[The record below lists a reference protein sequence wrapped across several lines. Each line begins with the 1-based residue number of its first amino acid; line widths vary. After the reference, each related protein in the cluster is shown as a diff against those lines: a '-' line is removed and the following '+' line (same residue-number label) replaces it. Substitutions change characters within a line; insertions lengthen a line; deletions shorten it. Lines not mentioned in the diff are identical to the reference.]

1 MAIILYGQTAG
12 HSYGYTRVARSSPL
26 EQARRWWKERADTD
40 RYVVSPAEAPSSAV
54 ARVLRQERLVLDAAG
69 KRAWI
74 LTPGNHADGR
84 AAFLAN
90 YWPVVALVLQRYE
103 PAAVAGISAIRLLLE
118 DFSVPEELPAYQ
130 GANQSEYKLT
140 LYPAFRLRLRP
151 RELEAEN
158 RISVTVPGNAS
169 LPVQSPVDILTTLDE
184 GEVTAGLEPLSAW
197 LRHLVVRTPDLE
209 SAVERNPRPVIL
221 KRLAD
226 LAAELHN
233 DPLAGQLDRLVRRI
247 SHRGTTPSRTG
258 VGTRIAVPQVLQEAP
273 RGSGSPWLDAQAMRF
288 ERQASEVRH
297 IVGRAARQLQKVG
310 WLRLRADAEQNKT
323 NDAYHSTTMEG
334 YRISRES
341 SDAVVCGEPLP
352 GGPQDQKTLEAAMAV
367 QGYTIAYGQVLERAR
382 RKDPIDAGL
391 ILDLYEALFRPS
403 VDAGITDAPALRGWR
418 TGSVG
423 LRGWRYVPPNPKK
436 IPDLIQGLER
446 FAARADLDA
455 ITRALLVHLEFVT
468 IHPFMDGNGR
478 LGRLLMNYA
487 LLSGGLP
494 WVTIRS
500 DERLP
505 FFRAIERAQVDGE
518 ASSFIGFIWHL
529 IREAV
534 RDIGTRAE
542 AQRPGRRA
550 TASSG
555 RPLSSPSRPTPA
567 ARRARRGRR

>member
-1 MAIILYGQTAG
+1 M
-12 HSYGYTRVARSSPL
+12 ARSSPL
-26 EQARRWWKERADTD
+26 EQARRWWKERADSE
-40 RYVVSPAEAPSSAV
+40 RHVVSPAEAPSSAV
-54 ARVLRQERLVLDAAG
+54 ARVLRQEGLVLDAAG

-103 PAAVAGISAIRLLLE
+103 PAAVAGISAIRLHLE
-118 DFSVPEELPAYQ
+118 DFSAPEELPAYQ

-140 LYPAFRLRLRP
+140 LYPGFRLRLRP
-151 RELEAEN
+151 RALEAEN
-158 RISVTVPGNAS
+158 RISVTAPGNAS
-169 LPVQSPVDILTTLDE
+169 LPVQIPVDILTGLDE
-184 GEVTAGLEPLSAW
+184 GDVTAGLEPLSAW

-221 KRLAD
+221 KRLAE

-233 DPLAGQLDRLVRRI
+233 DPLARQLEHLVRRI

-258 VGTRIAVPQVLQEAP
+258 VGTRIAVPQVMQEAP
-273 RGSGSPWLDAQAMRF
+273 RGSGSSWLDAQAMRF
-288 ERQASEVRH
+288 ERQASEVRR
-297 IVGRAARQLQKVG
+297 IAGRAATQLPKVG
-310 WLRLRADAEQNKT
+310 WMRLRADAEQNKSY
-323 NDAYHSTTMEG
+323 DAYHSTTMEG
-334 YRISRES
+334 YRISREI
-341 SDAVVCGEPLP
+341 SDAVVRGEPLP

-367 QGYTIAYGQVLERAR
+367 QGYTIAYTQVLERAR
-382 RKDPIDAGL
+382 REDPIDAGL

-418 TGSVG
+418 SGSVG

-446 FAARADLDA
+446 FAARTDLDA

-500 DERLP
+500 DERVP

-518 ASSFIGFIWHL
+518 ASSFIEFMWHL

-542 AQRPGRRA
+542 SQRSRRA
-550 TASSG
+550 SASSG
-555 RPLSSPSRPTPA
+555 RLPSSPSRPSA
-567 ARRARRGRR
+567 APGRARRGIR